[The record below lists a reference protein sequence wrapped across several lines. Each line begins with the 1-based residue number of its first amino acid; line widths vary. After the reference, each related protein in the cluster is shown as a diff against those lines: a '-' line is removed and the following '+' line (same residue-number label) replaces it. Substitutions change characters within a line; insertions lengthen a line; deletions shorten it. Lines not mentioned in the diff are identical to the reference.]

1 MPDYQS
7 LPRYALCHVVHGCN
21 RKCYVTYVLLYCTDK
36 KKVMFQA
43 KTTQESR
50 LLNLNLLFNEWVLT
64 PRNTG
69 SN

>member
-1 MPDYQS
+1 
-7 LPRYALCHVVHGCN
+7 
-21 RKCYVTYVLLYCTDK
+21 
-36 KKVMFQA
+36 MFQA